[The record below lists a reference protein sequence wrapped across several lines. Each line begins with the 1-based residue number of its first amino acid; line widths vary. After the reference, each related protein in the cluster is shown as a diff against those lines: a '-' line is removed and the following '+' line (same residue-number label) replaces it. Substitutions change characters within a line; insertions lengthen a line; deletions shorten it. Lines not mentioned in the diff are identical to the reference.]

1 MKIWNSICN
10 AMLISALA
18 LPCSSAAQTENRSN
32 ETIKITDQFKQTCK
46 VYKVHPTLHNGN
58 LLFELGGKYGLLDFY
73 GNVNVL
79 NEYDKIVSSPKGI
92 VGISNGISYTF
103 NSDCI
108 EWVPP
113 FNADDIKCDEEGTF
127 IIYNDG
133 EPVEKV
139 ILNDE
144 GELESAGE
152 YMEKYEREKHEDKKT
167 TNDKTGKTGLADIMG
182 KEIVPAIY
190 DEVEHCYDDIY
201 CVKLDG
207 KYGLVK
213 AGGEVIIPLEYDFL
227 SGSMSYIAAE
237 KNGKSG
243 HIDITGKTII
253 PFEYD
258 HIFHFLD
265 EVTIAQKN
273 GKYMLIDRTGRCI
286 TKHLY
291 DELYFGNPLDFQDLG
306 RIFHNGLLNASR
318 EGKYGCINK
327 NGEEIIPCTH
337 EKISSLYSIIIATT
351 KDGKT
356 AFFDY
361 AGRQL
366 TSYRYDDYV
375 LSYDGYSIVKENG
388 KYGCLYPN
396 GTEFI
401 PCKYDSIYYKTSMH
415 DEDWH
420 YLFVNG
426 SIAVEKDGKI
436 GFCDITGKET
446 IEPTYDNLP
455 GWEDYES
462 DNGIV
467 VEKNGKYGIVRNG
480 VEVVPCNNDEIPY
493 EVLEEMD
500 NKTCETVGT
509 RNKIYKP
516 TPAGYFSVIEEKG
529 KYGIK
534 NKKGKKIIP
543 SICNDIVITPLVGGV
558 IHAVITIDGWKHE
571 GFIDSYGNHT
581 FNERLFR

>member
-1 MKIWNSICN
+1 MKALNSISK
-10 AMLISALA
+10 AILALALA
-18 LPCSSAAQTENRSN
+18 LPCSSVAQTENRFN
-32 ETIKITDQFKQTCK
+32 ETIKITDQFKQACK

-58 LLFELGGKYGLLDFY
+58 LLIELGGKYGLLDFY
-73 GNVNVL
+73 GEVNVL
-79 NEYDKIVSSPKGI
+79 CDYDKIVSSPKGI
-92 VGISNGISYTF
+92 MGFSDEVSYTF
-103 NSDCI
+103 NEYIDYI
-108 EWVPP
+108 LGGG
-113 FNADDIKCDEEGTF
+113 NDIKCDNEGTF
-127 IIYNDG
+127 IIYNSD
-133 EPVEKV
+133 EPIQKV
-139 ILNDE
+139 DLDNY
-144 GELESAGE
+144 GELVVTNNLQEYASIGDVGKESFNKE
-152 YMEKYEREKHEDKKT
+152 T
-167 TNDKTGKTGLADIMG
+167 DKTGFVDMSG
-182 KEIVPAIY
+182 KEIIPAIY
-190 DEVEHCYDDIY
+190 DKVWHEHGDIY
-201 CVKLDG
+201 LVEQDG
-207 KYGLVK
+207 KCGFVK
-213 AGGEVIIPLEYDFL
+213 AGGKIIIPIEYDDILRF
-227 SGSMSYIAAE
+227 
-237 KNGKSG
+237 
-243 HIDITGKTII
+243 ID
-253 PFEYD
+253 D
-258 HIFHFLD
+258 
-265 EVTIAQKN
+265 VTIAEKD
-273 GKYMLIDRTGRCI
+273 GKKILIDRIGSII

-291 DELYFGNPLDFQDLG
+291 DELYNSNPYDFVNLG

-327 NGEEIIPCTH
+327 NGEEVIPCTH
-337 EKISSLYSIIIATT
+337 EKISSLHSIIIAAT

-366 TSYRYDDYV
+366 TSYRYDDYI

-401 PCKYDSIYYKTSMH
+401 PCKYDSIHYKTSMH

-455 GWEDYES
+455 GWEDDES
-462 DNGIV
+462 DNEIV
-467 VEKNGKYGIVRNG
+467 VEKNGKYGIVRNS

-500 NKTCETVGT
+500 NKARETVGT